1 MVLPMKVSVL
11 AKPEERKHARLAKAT
26 ILLKGCRRQA
36 SSWLAFFRLC
46 GMNITLGDAG
56 TINLHARIITMAA
69 RCDICGKEKALR
81 PERLACQQQDKAGVP
96 RESQARAR
104 KGTRKGGQLQGLHT
118 LHQGLQDRKA
128 VALKK
133 TTTQKGAYLGS

>member
-1 MVLPMKVSVL
+1 
-11 AKPEERKHARLAKAT
+11 
-26 ILLKGCRRQA
+26 
-36 SSWLAFFRLC
+36 
-46 GMNITLGDAG
+46 
-56 TINLHARIITMAA
+56 MAA

-133 TTTQKGAYLGS
+133 RLPPRGVSGLRGIKIFEQSAVKALEHAAWTTL